1 MYHTTDAVSCS
12 KVTQERQ
19 DEPAPSEL
27 KPSEVIDAYWLGAEC
42 KTSDFKKPTERA
54 GKWLVYLSI
63 AWINE
68 YWAKVKKATEEGKLG
83 YSAKVSTARP
93 NPLASSKARVIVVY
107 TYDWKDEE
115 DVFRVREAL
124 RRLGIVRK
132 ISYKTNADTLAG
144 KYKQTTAKRISKYY
158 D

>member
-1 MYHTTDAVSCS
+1 MSHTTDAVSCS
-12 KVTQERQ
+12 KVTQEGQ
-19 DEPAPSEL
+19 GEPSRSEL
-27 KPSEVIDAYWLGAEC
+27 KPSAVSDAYWLGAEC
-42 KTSDFKKPTERA
+42 KTSNFKKPTERA

-63 AWINE
+63 DRIDE
-68 YWAKVKKATEEGKLG
+68 YWAKIKKATEDGQLG

-107 TYDWKDEE
+107 TYDWKDEK
-115 DVFRVREAL
+115 DVFRIRKAL

-132 ISYKTNADTLAG
+132 IPYKTNADTLAG

-158 D
+158 G

>member
-1 MYHTTDAVSCS
+1 MPHTTDAVRCS
-12 KVTQERQ
+12 NLTQERQ
-19 DEPAPSEL
+19 GEPARSEL
-27 KPSEVIDAYWLGAEC
+27 KPSEVIDVYWLRAEC

-63 AWINE
+63 DWIDD
-68 YWAKVKKATEEGKLG
+68 YWVKIKKATEDGQLG

-93 NPLASSKARVIVVY
+93 NPLASSKAKVIVVY
-107 TYDWKDEE
+107 TYDWKDEK
-115 DVFRVREAL
+115 DVFRIREAL

-144 KYKQTTAKRISKYY
+144 KYKQTTTKRISKYY
-158 D
+158 G